1 MKSEIWNLKSRLAGA
16 EAAMKYK
23 NFEDVPVWKDGIQ
36 LTTQIFDVTR
46 DRAFHGQGD
55 IANQIQRAALS
66 IPNNIAEGFERGTT
80 PELLQFL
87 YYAKGSA
94 GEVRSICH
102 VIERIHAFD
111 HLKSQISELKSL
123 ARTISRQIGGWA
135 FSLQES
141 DIPGT
146 RHLTEQSKRTYSE
159 RGKARTMLDGLK
171 KQHEERLEQLKKDR
185 ESH

>member
-1 MKSEIWNLKSRLAGA
+1 M
-16 EAAMKYK
+16 
-23 NFEDVPVWKDGIQ
+23 
-36 LTTQIFDVTR
+36 
-46 DRAFHGQGD
+46 
-55 IANQIQRAALS
+55 
-66 IPNNIAEGFERGTT
+66 
-80 PELLQFL
+80 
-87 YYAKGSA
+87 
-94 GEVRSICH
+94 
-102 VIERIHAFD
+102 
-111 HLKSQISELKSL
+111 KSL

-135 FSLQES
+135 FALQES

>member
-1 MKSEIWNLKSRLAGA
+1 
-16 EAAMKYK
+16 MKYE
-23 NFEDVPVWKDGIQ
+23 NFEDVPVWQAGIQ
-36 LTTQIFDVTR
+36 LTTDVFEVTR
-46 DRAFHGQGD
+46 DASFRNQGD

-102 VIERIHAFD
+102 VIERIPAFG
-111 HLKSQISELKSL
+111 HLKSRISDLKSKAL
-123 ARTISRQIGGWA
+123 SISRQLGGWA

-146 RHLTEQSKRTYSE
+146 RHLTEQSLKTYQD
-159 RGKARTMLDGLK
+159 RGKAQTLLDDLK
-171 KQHEERLEQLKKDR
+171 KQHEKRLQQLKQNR
-185 ESH
+185 EARPPS